1 MIAYLSG
8 TGQVL
13 QPDMEIEAEMNSKTE
28 AEAGEFLLE
37 DP

>member
-1 MIAYLSG
+1 VAR
-8 TGQVL
+8 QVL
-13 QPDMEIEAEMNSKTE
+13 QPDMEIEAAMNTKTA